1 MPVSRRVLVGAGG
14 IAVIAVGGGAAWRF
28 TGHGQVLAQSAPAS
42 PPPAQ
47 AAAPSPAPAPA
58 AGDPRFAER
67 AIGKA
72 DAPVSVTEWFSLT
85 CPHCARFSHDSMP
98 QIQSQLVDTGKLR
111 YIFGDFP
118 LDQVALTAS
127 MVARYLPPERYWPFC
142 EALLASQD
150 RWAFARNVNS
160 TDEIAKMA
168 ALAGMSRE
176 TFDKAINDAQL
187 RDWLLKR
194 QDEAAKTYNVDST
207 PSFIFNGPA
216 EKNHREAG
224 EQTYD
229 AFAKLVAAA
238 AG

>member
-1 MPVSRRVLVGAGG
+1 MPVSRRALVGIGG
-14 IAVIAVGGGAAWRF
+14 IAVVAVGGGVAWQFARSQTVANPPPPAA
-28 TGHGQVLAQSAPAS
+28 TPSPQAAQAPAS
-42 PPPAQ
+42 PAT
-47 AAAPSPAPAPA
+47 
-58 AGDPRFAER
+58 DPRFAER
-67 AIGKA
+67 SLGKP

-85 CPHCARFSHDSMP
+85 CPHCARFSRDTMP

-111 YIFGDFP
+111 YIAGDFP

-142 EALLASQD
+142 DALLASQD

-160 TDEIAKMA
+160 TDELAKMA

-176 TFDKAINDAQL
+176 TFDKAIADTQL
-187 RDWLLKR
+187 RDWILKR
-194 QDEAAKTYNVDST
+194 QDEASKVYNIDST

-216 EKNHREAG
+216 QKNHREAG
-224 EQTYD
+224 EQSFD

>member
-1 MPVSRRVLVGAGG
+1 MPVSRRLILGVGGV
-14 IAVIAVGGGAAWRF
+14 AVVAVGGAAAWRF
-28 TGHGQVLAQSAPAS
+28 AGRNEVLAQTTPTT
-42 PPPAQ
+42 PPPVPT
-47 AAAPSPAPAPA
+47 AATPAPAD
-58 AGDPRFAER
+58 DPRFTDR
-67 AIGKA
+67 AIGKP

-85 CPHCARFSHDSMP
+85 CPHCARFSHDTMP
-98 QIQSQLVDTGKLR
+98 QIKSDLVDTGKLR
-111 YIFGDFP
+111 YIAGDFP

-142 EALLASQD
+142 DALLASQD

-187 RDWLLKR
+187 RDWILKR
-194 QDEAAKTYNVDST
+194 QDEASKTYNVDST

-216 EKNHREAG
+216 QKNHREAG
-224 EQTYD
+224 EQTYES
-229 AFAKLVAAA
+229 FAKLVAAA

>member
-14 IAVIAVGGGAAWRF
+14 IAVVAVGGALAWRLA
-28 TGHGQVLAQSAPAS
+28 GHNEVLAQSAP
-42 PPPAQ
+42 PP
-47 AAAPSPAPAPA
+47 PAPA
-58 AGDPRFAER
+58 AAPAAPASGADQRFTER
-67 AIGKA
+67 AIGKP

-85 CPHCARFSHDSMP
+85 CPHCARFRHDTMP
-98 QIQSQLVDTGKLR
+98 QNQSDLVDSGKLR

-118 LDQVALTAS
+118 LDQVALTAA

-142 EALLASQD
+142 EALFASQD

-160 TDEIAKMA
+160 TEELAKMA
-168 ALAGMSRE
+168 ALAGMSRD

-187 RDWLLKR
+187 RDWILKR
-194 QDEAAKTYNVDST
+194 QDQAAKIDNVDST
-207 PSFIFNGPA
+207 PTFIFNGPA

-224 EQTYD
+224 EQTYE

>member
-1 MPVSRRVLVGAGG
+1 
-14 IAVIAVGGGAAWRF
+14 
-28 TGHGQVLAQSAPAS
+28 VLAQSAPAA
-42 PPPAQ
+42 PLPAP
-47 AAAPSPAPAPA
+47 AATPSPAPAAAPA
-58 AGDPRFAER
+58 PAGVPATDQRFAER
-67 AIGKA
+67 AIGKP

-85 CPHCARFSHDSMP
+85 CPHCARFSHDTMP
-98 QIQSQLVDTGKLR
+98 QIQSDLVGTGKLR

-118 LDQVALTAS
+118 LDQVALTAA

-168 ALAGMSRE
+168 ALAGMSRD
-176 TFDKAINDAQL
+176 TFDKAIADAQL
-187 RDWLLKR
+187 RDWILKQ
-194 QDEAAKTYNVDST
+194 QDQASKIYNVDST
-207 PSFIFNGPA
+207 PTFIFNGPA